1 MCAQNAPHVNSGPN
15 VCFVA
20 PGLHSNAAGVKMLP
34 ASIDG
39 NYAFENDVQA
49 LLERCADVIATL
61 WQT

>member
-1 MCAQNAPHVNSGPN
+1 
-15 VCFVA
+15 
-20 PGLHSNAAGVKMLP
+20 MLP